1 MKVLVLGSGA
11 GGGFPQWN
19 CACAQCAGVRSG
31 AIQAKPRTQSSIA
44 VSADGLQWVLIN
56 ASPDVGTQIRNIP
69 ALHSRPESG
78 LRHTPISAVVLMD
91 SHIDHVTGLLTLRE
105 GKPLE
110 LYCTA
115 SVHEDLTQGLP
126 ILEVLKHYCGVNWHE
141 LALSG
146 ETFSIASA
154 PGLSFT
160 ALALKGKAPPYSPNR
175 QNPTPGDN
183 IALLIRDEVSGQ
195 ALYYAPGLANI
206 GDAERQALSQAHCV
220 LVDGT
225 FWTHDEMITAGLG
238 KKTAA
243 DMGHMPQQP
252 HGTDTG
258 MIETLSKLDAK
269 RKVLIHINNSNPI
282 LNEKSPERAV
292 LIKHGIEV
300 AYDGMEISL

>member
-31 AIQAKPRTQSSIA
+31 EIQAKPRTQSSIA

-69 ALHSRPESG
+69 ALQSRPDSG
-78 LRHTPISAVVLMD
+78 LRHTPICAVVLMD

-115 SVHEDLTQGLP
+115 SVHEDLTHGLP

-141 LALSG
+141 LSLSG
-146 ETFSIASA
+146 ETFSIACA

-160 ALALKGKAPPYSPNR
+160 ALALKGKAPPYSPHR
-175 QNPTPGDN
+175 QSPTPGDN
-183 IALLIRDEVSGQ
+183 IALLIRDDASAQ
-195 ALYYAPGLANI
+195 TLYYAPGLANI
-206 GDAERQALSQAHCV
+206 GDAERQAMSQAHCV

-243 DMGHMPQQP
+243 DMGHMPQQQ
-252 HGTDTG
+252 HGTEMG
-258 MIETLSKLDAK
+258 MIEALSKVDAK

-282 LNEKSPERAV
+282 LNEKSTERSV
-292 LIKHGIEV
+292 LTKHGIEV
-300 AYDGMEISL
+300 AYDGMEILL

>member
-1 MKVLVLGSGA
+1 MIVLGSGA

-19 CACAQCAGVRSG
+19 CACTQCAGIRSG

-69 ALHSRPESG
+69 ALYPRLESG
-78 LRHTPISAVVLMD
+78 LRHTPISAVLLMD

-105 GKPLE
+105 GRPLE

-115 SVHEDLTQGLP
+115 SVHEDLSQGLP

-146 ETFSIASA
+146 KAFTVAA
-154 PGLSFT
+154 VPGLSFT
-160 ALALKGKAPPYSPNR
+160 ALALKGKAPPYSPHR

-183 IALLIRDEVSGQ
+183 IALLIRDDASGQ
-195 ALYYAPGLANI
+195 TLYYAPGLANI
-206 GDAERQALSQAHCV
+206 GDAERQAMSQAHCV
-220 LVDGT
+220 LLDGT

-243 DMGHMPQQP
+243 DMGHLPQQRN
-252 HGTDTG
+252 GAEIG
-258 MIETLSKLDAK
+258 MMEALSKIEVS

-282 LNEKSPERAV
+282 LNEKSHERAE
-292 LIKHGIEV
+292 LTKHGIEV